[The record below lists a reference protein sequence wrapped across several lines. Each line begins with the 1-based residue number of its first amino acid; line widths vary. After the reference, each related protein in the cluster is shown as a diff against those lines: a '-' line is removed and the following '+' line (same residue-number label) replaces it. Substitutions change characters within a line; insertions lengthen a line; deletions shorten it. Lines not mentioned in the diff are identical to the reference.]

1 MKAEFKGKE
10 EVTCQHNT
18 FLRNK
23 LMARG
28 VLARIFLLIHFLF
41 ANRLQNS

>member
-10 EVTCQHNT
+10 EVTFQHNT
-18 FLRNK
+18 FLRKK
-23 LMARG
+23 LMAHG
-28 VLARIFLLIHFLF
+28 VLARIFLLILLF